1 MKTDLSKHLPQVDK
15 LIKRAKEKGFSGT
28 PSALLKMAVTKLLKR
43 QRELIYSGKFTEN
56 MSLVSE
62 EKFEQELSDMIKM
75 ISKPSMKNVINA
87 TGTIIHTNLGRAPL
101 SHEILQEIAPCLEG
115 YSDLEFDLSSG
126 KRGSREKHL
135 YNDFFKDRDM
145 LIVNNNAA
153 ACFLVLSAVAKEKE
167 VLVSRG
173 ELVEIGGAFRIPD
186 IMTETGA
193 VLKEVGTTNKT
204 RISDYENAI
213 SEKTGLILKV
223 HRSNFVIKGFSE
235 EVSSAELALLAKKY
249 SLPFYFDAG
258 SGATRILS
266 HISKDEPIIEDEI
279 EKDIDIISFS
289 GDKLMGGTQA
299 GIIVAKSDYLKILKK
314 HPLYRV
320 LRPDKFTIFYL
331 SRLFYYLNIKDFK
344 KSPVIDALLS
354 DENDI
359 KLKAKKVFKLLK
371 NKIPTEFLSLEK
383 DLSAPG
389 GGALPDVYLPTWIL
403 KLKHPEKGDSELK
416 TFFLNQSPP
425 VVARQK
431 EGYTIIDMRTVFPR
445 EIPFVAAAINNLY
458 CGLFEKS

>member
-1 MKTDLSKHLPQVDK
+1 MKRDLSKHLPQVDR
-15 LIKRAKEKGFSGT
+15 LIKRAREKGFSDIQ
-28 PSALLKMAVTKLLKR
+28 PALLKMAVTKLLQK
-43 QRELIYSGKFTEN
+43 QRELLHSGKFTED

-62 EKFEQELSDMIKM
+62 EKFGQELSEMIKM
-75 ISKPSMKNVINA
+75 ISMPSMKNVINA

-101 SHEILQEIAPCLEG
+101 SHEILQEIAPYLVG
-115 YSDLEFDLSSG
+115 YSDLEFDLYSG
-126 KRGSREKHL
+126 KRGIREKHL
-135 YNDFFKDRDM
+135 YNDFFKDREM

-153 ACFLVLSAVAKEKE
+153 ACFLILAAFAKEKE

-173 ELVEIGGAFRIPD
+173 ELVEIGGSFRIPD
-186 IMTETGA
+186 IMAETGA
-193 VLKEVGTTNKT
+193 ILKEVGTTNKT

-235 EVSSAELALLAKKY
+235 EVSSASLALLAKKY

-258 SGATRILS
+258 SGATRVLS
-266 HISKDEPIIEDEI
+266 DISKDEPIIEDEI

-289 GDKLMGGTQA
+289 GDKLLGGTQA

-331 SRLFYYLNIKDFK
+331 SRLFYYLNIKDTT
-344 KSPVIDALLS
+344 KSPVIASLLS

-359 KLKAKKVFKLLK
+359 KVKAKKVLKLLK
-371 NKIPTEFLSLEK
+371 NKIPTELLSLEK
-383 DLSAPG
+383 DSSAPG
-389 GGALPDVYLPTWIL
+389 GGTLPEVYLSTWIL
-403 KLKHPEKGDSELK
+403 KIKHPEKDDNDVK
-416 TFFLNQSPP
+416 NFFLNQSPSI
-425 VVARQK
+425 VTRQK
-431 EGYTIIDMRTVFPR
+431 EGYTIIDMRTVFSR
-445 EIPFVAAAINNLY
+445 EIPFVANAINNLY
-458 CGLFEKS
+458 CGVFKKY